1 MPEHSS
7 PKAILSKGYSSS
19 IRNSTRVKQSS
30 KLSSFAEPTQ
40 ASWELTLR
48 AYQPA
53 LSSLLKK
60 PVTFYAEPLA
70 PLREGDALAL
80 EDIFNDTQI
89 DERLT
94 DICIRLEQLCPEPCW
109 EDEPYDFLKGY
120 I

>member
-1 MPEHSS
+1 MPDYSS
-7 PKAILSKGYSSS
+7 PKAIFSKGCPSPVGVQQRSSE
-19 IRNSTRVKQSS
+19 I
-30 KLSSFAEPTQ
+30 SSFVEPTN

-48 AYQPA
+48 AYQPD

-70 PLREGDALAL
+70 PLRAGDALAL
-80 EDIFNDTQI
+80 EEIFNDTQI

-94 DICIRLEQLCPEPCW
+94 DICIRLEQLYPEPCW

-120 I
+120 V